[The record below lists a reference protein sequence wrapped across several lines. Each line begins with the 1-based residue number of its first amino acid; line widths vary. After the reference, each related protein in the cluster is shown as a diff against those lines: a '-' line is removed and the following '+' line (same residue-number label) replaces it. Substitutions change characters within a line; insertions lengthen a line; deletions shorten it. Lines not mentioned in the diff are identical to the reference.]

1 MSKYE
6 VGITDINV
14 LVRRLGYVSAILR
27 LLEHNTLSESMLY
40 SRLEKWSLDHKQNF
54 DTYPLYSALL
64 ISGFWYLFFKPTW
77 FQRSTSNFR
86 WIREDIR
93 AK

>member
-27 LLEHNTLSESMLY
+27 LLDHNTLSESMLY
-40 SRLEKWSLDHKQNF
+40 SRLEKWSLDHKQ
-54 DTYPLYSALL
+54 DLIAYPNPAGVY
-64 ISGFWYLFFKPTW
+64 
-77 FQRSTSNFR
+77 
-86 WIREDIR
+86 
-93 AK
+93 